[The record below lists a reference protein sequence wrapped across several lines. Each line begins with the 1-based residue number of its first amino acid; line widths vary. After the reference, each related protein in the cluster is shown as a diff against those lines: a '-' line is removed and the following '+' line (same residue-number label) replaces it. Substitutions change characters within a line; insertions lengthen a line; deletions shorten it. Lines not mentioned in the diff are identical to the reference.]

1 MFVSLYTLCWFTQLP
16 AQDSCK
22 GTVLQIC
29 INWWVSHDLLSRWGQ
44 DSRHGE
50 LPLVTV
56 NPIQKLQEPSWSA
69 RNGNSH
75 NPFNFPSNLPGQSCQ
90 QPTVLQPYW
99 YSMGDGVLL
108 DAGEMWP
115 YRFPLRQIDSYW
127 LNRPFVQNRI
137 DEQHSSWQWERTARG
152 ISSGWSRLSHFVTR
166 PSKHAA
172 ILLEA
177 HWFQNQR
184 LRLRDAAAKFSQL
197 DCKILQGPGVTSNVK
212 LGPGARMSFWDTSV
226 SVRAWWAGVTPLRLR
241 QWPAPTREFW
251 T

>member
-108 DAGEMWP
+108 DAGPMWP

-127 LNRPFVQNRI
+127 LNRLLCRTELTNNIHLGDGRGLLGEGKVRLKPLVPFCHKTFTACCHFTWGSLISESETPVKRC
-137 DEQHSSWQWERTARG
+137 SS
-152 ISSGWSRLSHFVTR
+152 
-166 PSKHAA
+166 
-172 ILLEA
+172 
-177 HWFQNQR
+177 
-184 LRLRDAAAKFSQL
+184 
-197 DCKILQGPGVTSNVK
+197 
-212 LGPGARMSFWDTSV
+212 
-226 SVRAWWAGVTPLRLR
+226 
-241 QWPAPTREFW
+241 
-251 T
+251 